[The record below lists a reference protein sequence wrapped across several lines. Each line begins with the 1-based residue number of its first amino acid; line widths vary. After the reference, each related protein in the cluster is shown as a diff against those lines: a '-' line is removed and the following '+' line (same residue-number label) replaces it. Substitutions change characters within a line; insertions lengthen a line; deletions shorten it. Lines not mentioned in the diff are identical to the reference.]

1 MGRLLLLIS
10 RNTNVACMSL
20 LLMVAY
26 VPCEFQEVPV
36 LLMSAA
42 MLIRDSIALS
52 FLIIMGLYY

>member
-26 VPCEFQEVPV
+26 VPCEY
-36 LLMSAA
+36 LRSA
-42 MLIRDSIALS
+42 RIAHGYRTDMDHNDYDS
-52 FLIIMGLYY
+52 FLGES